1 MSYPKSMKNRLI
13 IIIAISLFLLIPY
26 STYAEEGDSG
36 SEESKPD
43 YIVEPVWDDDV
54 PWSDYIGKPVENSPQ
69 FKIKNIGGP
78 LTASDEAACREN
90 CNYWVIINEGKDDGY
105 NLTYSLATW
114 SNSSKDTLFDT
125 GEYIGYFPRIFGVT
139 DVKVCFD
146 YENPD
151 SVVDE
156 SNETNN
162 CWEGTINFFPDLRW
176 FEGNPNGS
184 FDVMNETKID
194 YGYNETLGH
203 TDTRHDP
210 IEAQNDVWI
219 TDNGWVRIYVNYACS
234 INGSAGPCSYDGNFI
249 QISVTIDGEEVN
261 TNHPHWLGASEA
273 DARIEN
279 TSVVRVC
286 FDPENIIEETNE
298 DNNCIEKTLVNA
310 SYVPDS
316 DGDGVKDDRDLCLGT
331 LEGEVVS
338 PIFGCPDSDG
348 DGYWDNQDIC
358 AGGDDG
364 VDEDNDDIP
373 DACDGFI
380 DVGEA
385 TTEEDSGRLPGPSF
399 IVTIGVFAFAAITSR
414 NQRLI

>member
-13 IIIAISLFLLIPY
+13 TIITISLFLLTPY
-26 STYAEEGDSG
+26 STYAEEGDSS

-54 PWSDYIGKPVENSPQ
+54 PWSYGFDGTSPE

-78 LTASDEAACREN
+78 LTASEEAACREN

-105 NLTYSLATW
+105 NLTFSLGT
-114 SNSSKDTLFDT
+114 SSDSWKDTLFDT
-125 GEYIGYFPRIFGVT
+125 GEQMSYFPRIFGVT
-139 DVKVCFD
+139 EVKVCFD

-176 FEGNPNGS
+176 YGDNPNGS
-184 FDVMNETKID
+184 DRVWYDARAN
-194 YGYNETLGH
+194 
-203 TDTRHDP
+203 DTM
-210 IEAQNDVWI
+210 EGQNDVFI
-219 TDNGWVRIYVNYACS
+219 TTNGKLRVETAYGNESYYGDNLVNL
-234 INGSAGPCSYDGNFI
+234 
-249 QISVTIDGEEVN
+249 SVTIDGEEVEEW
-261 TNHPHWLGASEA
+261 WLGSSFGDV
-273 DARIEN
+273 DALSGYWIEN

-286 FDPENIIEETNE
+286 WDHEDLIEETNE

-316 DGDGVKDDRDLCLGT
+316 DGDGVKDDRDLCPDT

-338 PIFGCPDSDG
+338 PITGCPDSDG

-358 AGGDDG
+358 ADGDDG

-373 DACDGFI
+373 DACDDFI
-380 DVGEA
+380 DVDEA
-385 TTEEDSGRLPGPSF
+385 ATEEDSGRLPGPSF
-399 IVTIGVFAFAAITSR
+399 IATIGVLAFAAITFR